1 MSLQTK
7 PSAPSEFFCSL
18 SLQLMTDPVMS
29 INGYTFQRQ
38 AILNWLDMG
47 YNICPVTEKPMSM
60 ADIISDRKLRSRI
73 QRWQE
78 ENGYGVV
85 QMDLCVEERVKS
97 LGLTAIAATPTTELK
112 NKETDKKEEVRNKK
126 TAEKLS
132 LVTLNRLRNAFK
144 KIGTAAA

>member
-1 MSLQTK
+1 MSLQTM

-29 INGYTFQRQ
+29 INGCTFQRE

-47 YNICPVTEKPMSM
+47 IDICPVTEKPMSM
-60 ADIISDRKLRSRI
+60 ADIVSDRNLQSRI

-85 QMDLCVEERVKS
+85 QMDFCVEERVKS
-97 LGLTAIAATPTTELK
+97 LGLTAIAAIPTTELK
-112 NKETDKKEEVRNKK
+112 NKETDKKEVRNKK
-126 TAEKLS
+126 SAEKGRVVS
-132 LVTLNRLRNAFK
+132 LNRLRNAFK